1 MKALVLGASGF
12 LGSYAGFALD
22 KAGWDVTGASR
33 SPARGYSKTIDL
45 GSLGDIRS
53 AIRSQPWDVVINCV
67 AIANHEQCESDPSS
81 ARLINQELPG
91 MWAYRAWQNGSQ
103 FVHFSTDAVF
113 DGSSADPYSEDDAIG
128 APSVYGQ
135 TKRAG
140 EEAVLSANPD
150 ALVLRTNFFGWSRE
164 GARGILD
171 FFANGLE
178 SGVSMTGF
186 RDYVVSSLYVGHL
199 FELLIE
205 ALSAKGSGIYHLV
218 SSSPLSKYDFGV
230 ALAHA
235 MGADADSIEP
245 GLLADNPALS
255 DRGHHLGLSV
265 GKLEALVGHPIPS
278 TTEGI
283 EMALTERRA
292 VMDYFGSEMASG
304 E

>member
-113 DGSSADPYSEDDAIG
+113 DGSSADLYSEDDATG

-205 ALSAKGSGIYHLV
+205 ALSAEGSGIYHLV

-235 MGADADSIEP
+235 MGADADLIDP

-255 DRGHHLGLSV
+255 NRGHHLGLSV
-265 GKLEALVGHPIPS
+265 DKLEALVGHPIPS

-283 EMALTERRA
+283 EMAIAERRA
-292 VMDYFGSEMASG
+292 VMDYFGSGIAPG

>member
-12 LGSYAGFALD
+12 LGSYAGFALG

-33 SPARGYSKTIDL
+33 SPARGYSKSIDL
-45 GSLGDIRS
+45 GSVGDIRS
-53 AIRSQPWDVVINCV
+53 VIRSQPWDLVINCV
-67 AIANHEQCESDPSS
+67 AMANHEQCESDPSN
-81 ARLINQELPG
+81 ALLVNQELPG
-91 MWAYRAWQNGSQ
+91 LWAEQAWQNRSQ

-113 DGSSADPYSEDDAIG
+113 DGSSPDLYSEDDVTG

-140 EEAVLSANPD
+140 EEGVLSADPD
-150 ALVLRTNFFGWSRE
+150 AFVFRTNFFGWSHDS
-164 GARGILD
+164 ARGILD

-178 SGVSMTGF
+178 SGASMTGF

-199 FELLIE
+199 FELMIE
-205 ALSAKGSGIYHLV
+205 ALSAEGSGIYHLG
-218 SSSPLSKYDFGV
+218 SISPLSKYDFGV

-235 MGADADSIEP
+235 MGENSDLIEP

-255 DRGHHLGLSV
+255 NRGHHLGLSV
-265 GKLEALVGHPIPS
+265 DKLEALVGRPIPS
-278 TTEGI
+278 ATDGI

-292 VMDYFGSEMASG
+292 VMDYFGSKMASG

>member
-12 LGSYAGFALD
+12 LGSYAGFALG

-33 SPARGYSKTIDL
+33 SPARGYSKSIEL
-45 GSLGDIRS
+45 GSLGDVRS

-67 AIANHEQCESDPSS
+67 AIASHEQCESDPSS

-91 MWAYRAWQNGSQ
+91 MWAYRSWQNGSQ

-113 DGSSADPYSEDDAIG
+113 DGSSADLYSEDDATG

-140 EEAVLSANPD
+140 EEAVVSANPE
-150 ALVLRTNFFGWSRE
+150 ALVFRTNFFGWSHDR
-164 GARGILD
+164 ARGILD
-171 FFANGLE
+171 FFASGLE
-178 SGVSMTGF
+178 SGASMTGF

-199 FELLIE
+199 FELMIA
-205 ALSAKGSGIYHLV
+205 ALSAEGSGIYHLV

-235 MGADADSIEP
+235 MGANSDLIEP

-255 DRGHHLGLSV
+255 NRGHHLGLSV
-265 GKLEALVGHPIPS
+265 DKLEGRVGRPVPS

>member
-12 LGSYAGFALD
+12 LGAYAGFALD

-33 SPARGYSKTIDL
+33 SPARGYSKSIDL
-45 GSLGDIRS
+45 ASLGDIGS

-91 MWAYRAWQNGSQ
+91 MWADQAWQSGSR

-113 DGSSADPYSEDDAIG
+113 DGSSADLYFEDDATG

-140 EEAVLSANPD
+140 EEGVLSANPE
-150 ALVLRTNFFGWSRE
+150 AFVFRTNFFGWSHDR
-164 GARGILD
+164 ARGILD

-178 SGVSMTGF
+178 SGTSMTGF

-199 FELLIE
+199 FELMIE
-205 ALSAKGSGIYHLV
+205 ALSTEGSGIYHLG

-235 MGADADSIEP
+235 MGENSDLIEP

-255 DRGHHLGLSV
+255 NRGHHLGLSV

-283 EMALTERRA
+283 EMAIAERRA
-292 VMDYFGSEMASG
+292 VMDYFGSGIAPG

>member
-1 MKALVLGASGF
+1 VKALVLGASGF

-91 MWAYRAWQNGSQ
+91 MWADQAWQNGSQ

-113 DGSSADPYSEDDAIG
+113 DGSSADLYSEDDATG

-150 ALVLRTNFFGWSRE
+150 ALVLRTNFFGWSNDR
-164 GARGILD
+164 ARGILD

-178 SGVSMTGF
+178 SGVLMTGF

-205 ALSAKGSGIYHLV
+205 ALSAEGSGIYHLV

-235 MGADADSIEP
+235 MGADADLIDP

-255 DRGHHLGLSV
+255 NRGHHLGLSV
-265 GKLEALVGHPIPS
+265 DKLEALVGHAIPS

-292 VMDYFGSEMASG
+292 VMDYFGSGIAPG

>member
-1 MKALVLGASGF
+1 VKALVLGASGF
-12 LGSYAGFALD
+12 LGSCAGFALD

-33 SPARGYSKTIDL
+33 SPARGYSKSIDV

-91 MWAYRAWQNGSQ
+91 MWAYRSWQNASQ

-113 DGSSADPYSEDDAIG
+113 DGSSVDLYSEDDVTG
-128 APSVYGQ
+128 ALSVYGQ

-150 ALVLRTNFFGWSRE
+150 ALVFRTNFFGWSHDR
-164 GARGILD
+164 ARGILD

-178 SGVSMTGF
+178 SGASMTGF

-199 FELLIE
+199 FELMIE
-205 ALSAKGSGIYHLV
+205 ALSDEGSGIYHLV

-235 MGADADSIEP
+235 MGADSDLIES

-255 DRGHHLGLSV
+255 NRGHHLGLSV
-265 GKLEALVGHPIPS
+265 NKLESLVGHPIPS
-278 TTEGI
+278 TKEGI
-283 EMALTERRA
+283 KMALTERRA
-292 VMDYFGSEMASG
+292 VMDYFGREIASG
-304 E
+304 G

>member
-33 SPARGYSKTIDL
+33 SPARGYAKTIDL

-113 DGSSADPYSEDDAIG
+113 DGSSADLYSEDDATG

-150 ALVLRTNFFGWSRE
+150 ALVLRTNFFGWSHE

-205 ALSAKGSGIYHLV
+205 ALSAEGSGIYHLV

-235 MGADADSIEP
+235 MGADADLIDP
-245 GLLADNPALS
+245 GLLADNLALS
-255 DRGHHLGLSV
+255 NRGHHLGLSV
-265 GKLEALVGHPIPS
+265 DKLEALVGHAIPS

-292 VMDYFGSEMASG
+292 VMDYFGSGKAPG

>member
-12 LGSYAGFALD
+12 LGSYAGFALE

-33 SPARGYSKTIDL
+33 SSARGYSKSIDV
-45 GSLGDIRS
+45 GSVGDIRS
-53 AIRSQPWDVVINCV
+53 VIRSQPWDVVINCV
-67 AIANHEQCESDPSS
+67 AIANHEQCGSDPSN
-81 ARLINQELPG
+81 ALLVNQELPG
-91 MWAYRAWQNGSQ
+91 MWADQAWQSGSR

-113 DGSSADPYSEDDAIG
+113 DGSSTDLYSEDDATG
-128 APSVYGQ
+128 ARSVYGQ

-140 EEAVLSANPD
+140 EEAVLSANPE
-150 ALVLRTNFFGWSRE
+150 AFVFRTNFFGWSHDR
-164 GARGILD
+164 ARGILD

-178 SGVSMTGF
+178 SGTSMTGF
-186 RDYVVSSLYVGHL
+186 RDYVVSSLYMGHL
-199 FELLIE
+199 FELMIE
-205 ALSAKGSGIYHLV
+205 ALSAEGSGIYHLV
-218 SSSPLSKYDFGV
+218 SSSPLSKYDFGMS
-230 ALAHA
+230 LAHA
-235 MGADADSIEP
+235 MGENSDLIEP

-255 DRGHHLGLSV
+255 NRGHHLGLSV
-265 GKLEALVGHPIPS
+265 DKLEALVGHPIPS